1 MTGDIVAVGRQLADE
16 MLFPDAMRVDR
27 LDVLPA
33 AQLDTIAAAGLYG
46 AGAPVGAGGL
56 GLELPEMCGVV
67 EELAS
72 GCLATA
78 FVWIQHF
85 GLLMTLAY
93 GGAPELRETWLGPAC
108 QGKLRGGVALTGQIP
123 GPPTLRAEPAEG
135 GWRLVGTAP
144 WVSGW
149 GLVDVLLVMARGPE
163 NSVVTLIVDAAE
175 TAGLTVSRQRLIAAD
190 ASVTVR
196 LDFDGVTVPAERF
209 VGQVPFDPAASLRPE
224 SMRVNGSLALGVAL
238 RCCRLLGAG
247 PKGAGPLGAGSL
259 GAGPLDDELAACRAG
274 LDAAVSAGPD
284 AMMRARAASSELAL
298 RAAAVLAVRDG
309 SKSAT
314 VDQHAPRLSREALF
328 LLVFASRP
336 GIKDVLLRQL
346 GAAR

>member
-56 GLELPEMCGVV
+56 GLELPAMCGVV

-93 GGAPELRETWLGPAC
+93 GGAPELREAWLGPAC
-108 QGKLRGGVALTGQIP
+108 QGKVRGGVALTGQIP
-123 GPPTLRAEPAEG
+123 GPPMLRAEPEED
-135 GWRLVGTAP
+135 GWRLDGTAP

-149 GLVDVLLVMARGPE
+149 GLVDVLLVMARGPD
-163 NSVVTLIVDAAE
+163 NTVVTLIVDAAE

-247 PKGAGPLGAGSL
+247 PL

-298 RAAAVLAVRDG
+298 RAAAALAVRDG

>member
-1 MTGDIVAVGRQLADE
+1 MPMTGDIVAVGRRLADE
-16 MLFPDAMRVDR
+16 VLFPDAMRVDR

-33 AQLDTIAAAGLYG
+33 VQLDALAAAGLYG
-46 AGAPVGAGGL
+46 AGAPVEAGGL
-56 GLELPEMCGVV
+56 GLELPEMCAVV

-93 GGAPELRETWLGPAC
+93 GGVPELREAWLGPAC
-108 QGKLRGGVALTGQIP
+108 LGRVRGGVALTGQIP
-123 GPPTLRAEPAEG
+123 GPPMLRAEPAEG
-135 GWRLVGTAP
+135 GWRLDGTAP

-149 GLVDVLLVMARGPE
+149 GLVDVLLVVARGPAS
-163 NSVVTLIVDAAE
+163 SVVTLIVDAAD
-175 TAGLTVSRQRLIAAD
+175 ADGLTVTRQRLIAVD

-209 VGQVPFDPAASLRPE
+209 VSQAPFDPAASMRAE
-224 SMRVNGSLALGVAL
+224 SMRVNGSLALGVAR
-238 RCCRLLGAG
+238 RCCRLLGT
-247 PKGAGPLGAGSL
+247 
-259 GAGPLDDELAACRAG
+259 GPLDDELAACRAG
-274 LDAAVSAGPD
+274 LDAAVSAD
-284 AMMRARAASSELAL
+284 AAAMTRARAAGSELAL
-298 RAAAVLAVRDG
+298 RAAAALAVSDG

-336 GIKDVLLRQL
+336 GIKETLLRQL
-346 GAAR
+346 GAAAT